1 MAEQGVKGEP
11 DVVIVGGGAIGVASA
26 HFLALR
32 GVHVVVL
39 EAGPKLGGEAS
50 YGNAGL
56 VSPSHCIP
64 LATPALLRRIP
75 GFMRRG
81 GAVYVRPRLSPALAR
96 FGYELARSC
105 SRERMLRG
113 VRALRD
119 LSRSS
124 RDLVEDLS
132 RDGLEL
138 GYQHA
143 GLMNVCRSEGAF
155 EDLLGDVRMLQAE
168 GFEPE
173 VLDSAGARQR
183 EPLLRDDIAGAV
195 FWGEDGHCDPS
206 RLVAGL
212 HAAAERAGARF
223 ELLTRVTGFERSADG
238 SISAVRTGSRTY
250 RPRTVVLAAGAATTQ
265 LARMLGAKLPVEPGK
280 GYHAQMPAE
289 APTLSMPLIFQESV
303 FAATPLGDRL
313 RLAGTMEFVGWDL
326 RPHRERA
333 LRLLP
338 EARGYLHGLDVPD
351 DAVETW
357 FGMRPCTPD
366 TLPVI
371 GFSGKTPGLIYAT
384 GHGMLGITLAAATGL
399 GVAQLAL
406 DRRSS
411 LDLEPFSAR
420 RYQL

>member
-1 MAEQGVKGEP
+1 MKGEP

-26 HFLALR
+26 YYLALR
-32 GVHVVVL
+32 GAHVVVL

-56 VSPSHCIP
+56 ISPSHCIP
-64 LATPALLRRIP
+64 LASPGLLRRIP
-75 GFMRRG
+75 RFMRPG

-96 FGYELARSC
+96 FGFELARSC
-105 SRERMLRG
+105 GRKRMLRG

-132 RDGLEL
+132 HDGLEL
-138 GYQHA
+138 GYERA

-155 EDLLGDVRMLQAE
+155 EDLLRDVRLLRAE

-183 EPLLRDDIAGAV
+183 EPLLREDIAGAV
-195 FWGEDGHCDPS
+195 FWREDGHCDPS

-212 HAAAERAGARF
+212 HTAAEGAGARF
-223 ELLTRVTGFERSADG
+223 ELQTPVTALERGADG
-238 SISAVRTGSRTY
+238 SISAVRSASRVF
-250 RPRTVVLAAGAATTQ
+250 RPRTVVLAAGAATPQ

-280 GYHAQMPAE
+280 GYHVQMPAGS
-289 APTLSMPLIFQESV
+289 ATLHMPLIFQESV

-326 RPHRERA
+326 RPQRERS
-333 LRLLP
+333 LRLLE
-338 EARGYLHGLDVPD
+338 EARGYLHGLDQRD
-351 DAVETW
+351 DEVEAW

-420 RYQL
+420 RYRL

>member
-1 MAEQGVKGEP
+1 MAEQAVNGEP

-26 HFLALR
+26 HYLALR
-32 GVHVVVL
+32 GAYVVVL
-39 EAGPKLGGEAS
+39 EAGRKLGGEAS
-50 YGNAGL
+50 YGNACL

-64 LATPALLRRIP
+64 LAAPGLLRRIP
-75 GFMRRG
+75 GFMRPG
-81 GAVYVRPRLSPALAR
+81 GAVYVRPRLSPGLAR
-96 FGYELARSC
+96 FCFELARSC
-105 SRERMLRG
+105 GRERMLRG

-124 RDLVEDLS
+124 RDLVEELS

-138 GYQHA
+138 GYQRA
-143 GLMNVCRSEGAF
+143 GLMNVCRSQGAL
-155 EDLLGDVRMLQAE
+155 EDLLRDVGLLQAE

-173 VLDSAGARQR
+173 VLDSAGARAR
-183 EPLLRDDIAGAV
+183 EPLLREDIAGAV

-212 HAAAERAGARF
+212 HGAAERAGARF
-223 ELLTRVTGFERSADG
+223 ELQTRVTGLERGADG
-238 SISAVRTGSRTY
+238 AISAVRTASGVY
-250 RPRTVVLAAGAATTQ
+250 RPRTVVLAAGAATPQ

-280 GYHAQMPAE
+280 GYHVQV
-289 APTLSMPLIFQESV
+289 PTGSASLRMPLIFQESV
-303 FAATPLGDRL
+303 FAATPLGSRL

-333 LRLLP
+333 LRLLE
-338 EARGYLHGLDVPD
+338 EARGYLHGLDRRD
-351 DAVETW
+351 DEVETW

-371 GFSGKTPGLIYAT
+371 GLSGKTPGLIYAT

-420 RYQL
+420 RYRL